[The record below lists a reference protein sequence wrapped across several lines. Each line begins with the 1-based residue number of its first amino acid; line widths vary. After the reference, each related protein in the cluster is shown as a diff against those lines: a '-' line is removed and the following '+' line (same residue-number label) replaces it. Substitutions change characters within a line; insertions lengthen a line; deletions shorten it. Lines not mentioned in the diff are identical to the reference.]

1 MNKTLSTLVLS
12 ASFAVGAGA
21 IAQAPASAYT
31 INGTDYLLY
40 DVNGSSQTYVNPNAN
55 VNKLLEG
62 NSASPGG
69 NIELFASSETTS
81 LAAFKASDARTS
93 IVGTYAGK
101 NLTLSSLTA
110 KDWFGDSL
118 NTSYGQNNFANKWF
132 NAFYDAAGLASS
144 FGNTL
149 AKRGIAYTA
158 FLGANLFQATSD
170 PNISYITD
178 NGSDLL
184 IGLAGHYD
192 LKAYYQTK
200 LGPLANLIKNGFQA
214 SEVVKVQYG
223 DVSDLLYSFSATN
236 SGLTE
241 KTDRSSHSGN
251 YEVSLKGV
259 VPPKSVPEPSLM
271 LGLAAVGGMVAASKR
286 KAAQK

>member
-31 INGTDYLLY
+31 INGSDYLLY
-40 DVNGSSQTYVNPNAN
+40 DVNGTQTYVNPNAN
-55 VNKLLEG
+55 INKLLEG

-69 NIELFASSETTS
+69 NIELFASSEQKS
-81 LAAFKASDARTS
+81 LATFKASDARTS

-118 NTSYGQNNFANKWF
+118 NTNYGQTNFANKWF

-144 FGNTL
+144 FGNTAL
-149 AKRGIAYTA
+149 KRGLAYNA
-158 FLGANLFQATSD
+158 FLNANLFQASSD
-170 PNISYITD
+170 PNISYITTD

-200 LGPLANLIKNGFQA
+200 LGPLGNLIKNGFQA

-251 YEVSLKGV
+251 YQVSLKGV

-286 KAAQK
+286 KSAQK